1 MYITF
6 GQGGYSDMLD
16 LLRAVFKY
24 SQKQSPDKLGLYPEK
39 VHTNAIPERRYLW
52 ASRLL
57 VIFAS
62 LSICFNIMLVSI
74 LYVLLPQRGAE
85 SRLLVKDDYFN
96 QLKLI
101 KRQEVKVAPK
111 DLLIE
116 SFVREYVTL
125 RHSITSQYDDL
136 KFRWAEGSRFYW
148 MSTPAVYRE
157 FASDNIDQLI
167 YSYQSR
173 GFTRSIDI
181 EFAYPISNGLWVVRF
196 ATYDYYTTS
205 KLPIINIWHAY
216 IRSSLALIDYEN
228 KSLRYLNPFG
238 FVVTSY
244 SLSYIGSPNNVA
256 SYLQDALKRRML
268 LHY

>member
-1 MYITF
+1 
-6 GQGGYSDMLD
+6 MLD

-24 SQKQSPDKLGLYPEK
+24 SQKRSPDKLGLYPEK

-52 ASRLL
+52 TSRLL

-62 LSICFNIMLVSI
+62 LSICVNIMLVST
-74 LYVLLPQRGAE
+74 LYVLLPQRGAN

-101 KRQEVKVAPK
+101 KKQEVNVAPK
-111 DLLIE
+111 NLLFE
-116 SFVREYVTL
+116 SFIREYVLL
-125 RHSITSQYDDL
+125 RHSVTSQYDEL
-136 KFRWAEGSRFYW
+136 KSRWAVGSRFYW
-148 MSTPAVYRE
+148 MSTPEVYKE
-157 FASDNIDQLI
+157 FASDNVDQLLF
-167 YSYQSR
+167 SYQSKE
-173 GFTRSIDI
+173 FTRTLDI

-196 ATYDYYTTS
+196 ATYDYYSTS

-216 IRSSLALIDYEN
+216 VRAVLALINYDN
-228 KSLRYLNPFG
+228 KSIRYQNPFG
-238 FVVTSY
+238 FLVTSY

-256 SYLQDALKRRML
+256 GYMQDALKRRML